1 MITGL
6 PRSRTA
12 WLAVAASGDESVCWH
27 EPTEWLDRWQ
37 DVFTRIWGIGG
48 QRYVGASDS
57 ALGFHLPEILER
69 MPMPVVIV
77 DRAMAEVEA
86 SVASIGFGGS
96 NFCALLTTALKYQH
110 PSIMR
115 VPFGALSSN
124 QMVAKCLQH
133 LMPDATVNMDR
144 LRMLQRL
151 NVQTDL
157 RRVRQAAL
165 RRAGDISAILGPEVA
180 ARLVAA

>member
-1 MITGL
+1 M
-6 PRSRTA
+6 
-12 WLAVAASGDESVCWH
+12 
-27 EPTEWLDRWQ
+27 
-37 DVFTRIWGIGG
+37 
-48 QRYVGASDS
+48 
-57 ALGFHLPEILER
+57 GFHLPEILER

-77 DRAMAEVEA
+77 ERAMSEVEA
-86 SVASIGFGGS
+86 SIASIGFGGS
-96 NFCALLTTALKYQH
+96 NFCALLTVSLRYEH

-124 QMVAKCLQH
+124 QVVAKCLRH
-133 LMPDATVNMDR
+133 LMPDATVNIDR

-157 RRVRQAAL
+157 RRVRQAAQ

-180 ARLVAA
+180 ARLTAA

>member
-1 MITGL
+1 
-6 PRSRTA
+6 
-12 WLAVAASGDESVCWH
+12 
-27 EPTEWLDRWQ
+27 
-37 DVFTRIWGIGG
+37 
-48 QRYVGASDS
+48 
-57 ALGFHLPEILER
+57 
-69 MPMPVVIV
+69 MPVVIV
-77 DRAMAEVEA
+77 ERPAAEVET

-96 NFCALLTTALKYQH
+96 NFCTLLTAALAYAH

-124 QMVAKCLQH
+124 TAVAKCLRH

-151 NVQTDL
+151 NIQTDL
-157 RRVRQAAL
+157 RRVRQVAQ
-165 RRAGDISAILGPEVA
+165 RRAGDVSAILGADVA